1 MKIVVPVSRTF
12 PKRSR
17 DRVFVAIGAF
27 ATVASHLPTTLT
39 PHFSHYFST
48 NQDSPNSPTIYH
60 SRVPW
65 TNCPEGMCQGFRGSK
80 QGSKRRVKSE
90 PMHRSFL
97 FPLPPT
103 LIDACSIDKRAPP
116 HTHLWHRVLLFID
129 RGIDRVAKIKPK
141 EASSRAWNVCPM
153 TSPRLLKPIYI
164 FHYHT
169 LQNKQLLIFTSVLF
183 LFLQLPN
190 HDFIPLLYFRDSSS
204 MMTTIHSR
212 QKWERRGRERGGGK
226 EERGYLETLWR
237 RGREVASDRRAIC
250 QPDSLC
256 SDWTRVK

>member
-164 FHYHT
+164 YS
-169 LQNKQLLIFTSVLF
+169 I
-183 LFLQLPN
+183 
-190 HDFIPLLYFRDSSS
+190 I
-204 MMTTIHSR
+204 
-212 QKWERRGRERGGGK
+212 
-226 EERGYLETLWR
+226 
-237 RGREVASDRRAIC
+237 
-250 QPDSLC
+250 
-256 SDWTRVK
+256 TRCRTNNY